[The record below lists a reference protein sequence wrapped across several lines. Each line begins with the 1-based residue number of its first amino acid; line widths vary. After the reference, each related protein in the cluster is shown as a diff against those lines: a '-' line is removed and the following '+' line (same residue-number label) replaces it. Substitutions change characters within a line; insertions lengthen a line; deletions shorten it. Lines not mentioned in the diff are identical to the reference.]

1 MPVHLEYNK
10 AAGSLPAAFRILVAA
25 AATAVIIVASAVIV
39 VAEQTVV
46 SAAAE
51 YKNKNDYPA
60 AIVVTA
66 HK

>member
-1 MPVHLEYNK
+1 MHVHNEYNK
-10 AAGSLPAAFRILVAA
+10 NSEETLAVFGILVAA
-25 AATAVIIVASAVIV
+25 AATAVVVIV

-46 SAAAE
+46 SAAAK

>member
-1 MPVHLEYNK
+1 MPVHHEYNK
-10 AAGSLPAAFRILVAA
+10 TAGSSPAAFGILVAA
-25 AATAVIIVASAVIV
+25 AATAVVVVV

-46 SAAAE
+46 SAAAKH
-51 YKNKNDYPA
+51 KNKNDYPA